1 MVQWSS
7 DVRPMFVCTG
17 AVKLLTNPASCGY
30 VENPISVH
38 YCYSQNGDLEKCIA
52 ERGERE
58 EKECC
63 SSDAWN
69 VEFRNLAANVGAAVL
84 DAVVANFSDLQ
95 YSSVCVMCDNLS
107 RAAGCPDNIAD
118 IVELAGDL
126 VSKLRVRIVRK
137 FHQILFA
144 MVVFAMHGGLERTK
158 LTTSFLLG
166 NVEITSKPPTQDINH
181 RTSEIELFVDLSLE
195 VEGCRNIYES
205 LLTSCKVEE
214 LEGANQIHVEGWLRA
229 IWKRRYGVF
238 ADRLIPLQGR
248 DLEGRGSRAERQL
261 AVNEVL
267 QRMADRPS
275 ENPMY
280 RLKLLTEV
288 LGVQLERN
296 ASNPDVLT
304 NRASRVNQY
313 GPSDDGTSLSPFARD
328 PIEAGSLAGGV
339 LRSHRNVCGSP
350 FKTLDAPDLKND
362 FYVNPVDWSSSDL
375 LAISLGTTIYLW
387 NATTQEVSRL
397 CDLAVHHDDVSSVAW
412 SRSSGY
418 LAVGTQRGLIQLWD
432 PNEKKKIRDIEE
444 HWGRVGV
451 VRWGPHTLASGGEDT
466 TIRLMDIRAPGSTAV
481 ELKNHRSEV
490 CGLEWS
496 PDNILL
502 ASGGN
507 DNVVNVWDVRGTHRP
522 EWVIS
527 GHNAAVKALAWSP
540 HNTRRLASG
549 GGLSDTTIR
558 SAFVAK

>member
-1 MVQWSS
+1 MRRS
-7 DVRPMFVCTG
+7 G
-17 AVKLLTNPASCGY
+17 G
-30 VENPISVH
+30 
-38 YCYSQNGDLEKCIA
+38 
-52 ERGERE
+52 RE
-58 EKECC
+58 
-63 SSDAWN
+63 
-69 VEFRNLAANVGAAVL
+69 
-84 DAVVANFSDLQ
+84 
-95 YSSVCVMCDNLS
+95 DNL
-107 RAAGCPDNIAD
+107 G
-118 IVELAGDL
+118 
-126 VSKLRVRIVRK
+126 
-137 FHQILFA
+137 
-144 MVVFAMHGGLERTK
+144 
-158 LTTSFLLG
+158 
-166 NVEITSKPPTQDINH
+166 INH
-181 RTSEIELFVDLSLE
+181 RS
-195 VEGCRNIYES
+195 
-205 LLTSCKVEE
+205 
-214 LEGANQIHVEGWLRA
+214 RA

-275 ENPMY
+275 E
-280 RLKLLTEV
+280 
-288 LGVQLERN
+288 LERN

-350 FKTLDAPDLKND
+350 FKTLDAPNLKND

-387 NATTQEVSRL
+387 NATTQEVSQL

-466 TIRLMDIRAPGSTAV
+466 IIRLMDIRAPGSTAV

-540 HNTRRLASG
+540 HNTRQLASG
-549 GGLSDTTIR
+549 GGLSDSTIR
-558 SAFVAK
+558 IWNVSSHKCLHHKDAGAQVCGLHWSKNCNEIVSTHGYNTSSIKLWKCSARLECFATIPGRAMRIVYMSVSPDGKTFVTASDENVKFYQAFPGPSAHSGDVSASLQPHCVIR

>member
-1 MVQWSS
+1 MSHNIGV
-7 DVRPMFVCTG
+7 
-17 AVKLLTNPASCGY
+17 
-30 VENPISVH
+30 
-38 YCYSQNGDLEKCIA
+38 LE
-52 ERGERE
+52 G
-58 EKECC
+58 
-63 SSDAWN
+63 
-69 VEFRNLAANVGAAVL
+69 
-84 DAVVANFSDLQ
+84 
-95 YSSVCVMCDNLS
+95 
-107 RAAGCPDNIAD
+107 
-118 IVELAGDL
+118 
-126 VSKLRVRIVRK
+126 
-137 FHQILFA
+137 
-144 MVVFAMHGGLERTK
+144 
-158 LTTSFLLG
+158 
-166 NVEITSKPPTQDINH
+166 
-181 RTSEIELFVDLSLE
+181 TSEPTRGLNFGGVGHHGIRSPFKL
-195 VEGCRNIYES
+195 
-205 LLTSCKVEE
+205 
-214 LEGANQIHVEGWLRA
+214 
-229 IWKRRYGVF
+229 WK
-238 ADRLIPLQGR
+238 
-248 DLEGRGSRAERQL
+248 
-261 AVNEVL
+261 NE
-267 QRMADRPS
+267 

-444 HWGRVGV
+444 HWVGLGSFDGV
-451 VRWGPHTLASGGEDT
+451 PTLW
-466 TIRLMDIRAPGSTAV
+466 RR
-481 ELKNHRSEV
+481 
-490 CGLEWS
+490 EWS

-558 SAFVAK
+558 IWNVSSHKCLHHKDAGAQVCGLHWSKNCNEIVSTHGYNTSSIKLWKCLSKHHTPNGRSGVESREGSENIDGSLAGNNRVCSKCKRESSGTDGDDVESRGNSSIGKEGSEGSGESLSKNRVTYDDCKSNQEVERKSGKELEPKQCGGPDSTEMVEESMEKKLDVVEILKNRPLTDADGIISALLARCRQKMKLEEDFILDDTWLFRPRKNAPRKTFCTDLIP